1 MKFRAV
7 FLALAVVVLWQ
18 GGVWLE
24 QWWNQPKPLVV
35 HPDYEVVLFVTES
48 CSACDRARNQ
58 LTQSGVRFVEYDI
71 GTSAE
76 GLAKFDALSGMG
88 VPMLV
93 LADKV
98 LRGYS
103 PRHWGAAL
111 AEYTGA
117 AGAVGPVDD
126 PVGQ

>member
-7 FLALAVVVLWQ
+7 FLALAIVVLWQ

-35 HPDYEVVLFVTES
+35 HPGYEVVMFVTDS
-48 CSACDRARNQ
+48 CTACDRARKQ
-58 LTQSGVRFVEYDI
+58 LVQSGVRFVEYDI
-71 GTSAE
+71 NTSTE
-76 GLAKFDALSGMG
+76 GLAKFDALNGMG

-103 PRHWGAAL
+103 PRHWEAAL
-111 AEYTGA
+111 ADYTGT
-117 AGAVGPVDD
+117 AGSVDPGGD
-126 PVGQ
+126 SEGR